1 MIVTP
6 FFLFLFSGILLLI
19 ASATNFPDSVYLLHG
34 LPPLSDD
41 SYDWGIFNADSTAN
55 NDDQYGSIMSTN
67 LYYSPSDNAGVV
79 AVMNALQDMY
89 PDVSLIPMADPQ
101 DIITDYQ
108 ENLFKT
114 YGSVEFELT
123 DTQRTTGELVTQG
136 VSGDQVTYSIRISPV
151 NAILPTDTT
160 ATVYND
166 LNTPADA
173 WSNSGYLTIQNF
185 INTYLA
191 TVQKNGVYTGTSSDF
206 SVDTLLQRYPESD
219 VYDGTFAFDMST
231 MRWYLWKW
239 LAPTVI
245 TIALFTPMLSLTTQL
260 VREKQFKMKDILE
273 ISGLYN
279 ISFWL
284 SFLVTI
290 VLLEQISIWLG
301 CVLLTVKVRLV
312 LILSKSWE
320 CCVYCVCFHM
330 SAAFLTLSILHACV
344 TLTPNPNHAS
354 I

>member
-55 NDDQYGSIMSTN
+55 NDDQYGSIMSTD

-245 TIALFTPMLSLTTQL
+245 TIALFTPCSL
-260 VREKQFKMKDILE
+260 
-273 ISGLYN
+273 
-279 ISFWL
+279 
-284 SFLVTI
+284 
-290 VLLEQISIWLG
+290 
-301 CVLLTVKVRLV
+301 
-312 LILSKSWE
+312 
-320 CCVYCVCFHM
+320 
-330 SAAFLTLSILHACV
+330 
-344 TLTPNPNHAS
+344 
-354 I
+354 